1 MLWTKLFK
9 VFLTLLPPDQLS
21 KKVPASVAVIGSGL
35 SGISAAHK
43 LIDEGFAVT
52 IFDQGK
58 NPGGRLG
65 LRSLR
70 NLPFINRP
78 VDVGAAYFTV
88 SDNEF
93 RNKVDHW
100 QSLDLVHEWTDTF
113 HVFKDYEIT
122 TTTGP
127 MRYGTKKGL
136 RSLAIYELAQLVKK
150 GALHF
155 QERKISSVINSAN
168 KIKVDE
174 ESFDAVVLAMPG
186 VQAARIVNDEELK
199 NQLNQQACSP
209 VLSAWFVIDSDTP
222 KYDAMFVNDHD
233 VISLIIND
241 GKRRKDN
248 APVVNVLTTNNYA
261 KSRLENIDNYLEEIV
276 DHALEIWNIKSEV
289 VEKGITRWSMA
300 QVSPSTRVQ
309 LSERMAIVGDAYSD
323 NPRIESAWLDGV
335 AVLNQLPVLN

>member
-1 MLWTKLFK
+1 M
-9 VFLTLLPPDQLS
+9 
-21 KKVPASVAVIGSGL
+21 PASVAVIGSGI

-43 LIDEGFAVT
+43 LVDSGFSVT

-70 NLPFINRP
+70 NPPFINRP

-88 SDNEF
+88 SQTQF
-93 RNKVDHW
+93 QNKVDQW
-100 QSLDLVHEWTDTF
+100 QSLGLVHQWTDTF

-127 MRYGTKKGL
+127 MRYGAKKGL
-136 RSLAIYELAQLVKK
+136 RSLAIHELAELTKK
-150 GALHF
+150 GVTHL
-155 QERKISSVINSAN
+155 QERKITSVVDKKN
-168 KIKVDE
+168 KVLVE
-174 ESFDAVVLAMPG
+174 NQEFDAVVFAMPG
-186 VQAARIVNDEELK
+186 LQASRIIQDEDLKKELSK
-199 NQLNQQACSP
+199 QVCLP

-222 KYDAMFVNDHD
+222 KYDAMFVNDHE

-261 KSRLENIDNYLEEIV
+261 KTRLENIDHYLDEIV
-276 DHALEIWNIKSEV
+276 DHGLEIWNIKSDV

-300 QVSPSTRVQ
+300 QVAPSSRVAMP
-309 LSERMAIVGDAYSD
+309 ERMAIVGDAYSD
-323 NPRIESAWLDGV
+323 NPRIEAAWLDGV
-335 AVLNQLPVLN
+335 AVLSQLEVLN